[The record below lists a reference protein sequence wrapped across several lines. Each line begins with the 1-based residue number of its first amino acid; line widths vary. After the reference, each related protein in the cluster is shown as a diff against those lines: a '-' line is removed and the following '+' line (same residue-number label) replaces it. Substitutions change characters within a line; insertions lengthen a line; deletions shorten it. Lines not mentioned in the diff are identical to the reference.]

1 MSSQTLP
8 AIPGPAME
16 RAPMPP
22 ERQPLLGFF
31 GCSLLMHVG
40 AVVSGLAMTALY
52 AGLGALIPQCN
63 SEEPEFEVLEVSM
76 VALPKSERNVPDRE
90 ARVKAASGQEAPTP
104 EPPPIKESDLVIQQP
119 EPPPDPGNAEEVRR
133 QQIIEDARKRMLE
146 DLENAPEGTQD
157 RNASDPN
164 GQEDLDMAVLGAGA
178 MGDPEV
184 ALWKAKVMHVV
195 MPHFHPLSAPAGTDC
210 LVNIRVDPETGK
222 ILSAEVKEPSGLLQ
236 FDAAAERAVQ
246 DTGSI
251 PLAPEKYRE
260 MFAKV
265 GVGLRFTPP

>member
-1 MSSQTLP
+1 
-8 AIPGPAME
+8 
-16 RAPMPP
+16 MPP

-31 GCSLLMHVG
+31 GCSLLMHGG
-40 AVVSGLAMTALY
+40 AVVSGLAMTAVY
-52 AGLGALIPQCN
+52 GLIGSLVPQCRN
-63 SEEPEFEVLEVSM
+63 DEPTFEVLEVSM

-104 EPPPIKESDLVIQQP
+104 EPPPIKESDLVIEQP
-119 EPPPDPGNAEEVRR
+119 KPPPDPGNAEEVRR

-157 RNASDPN
+157 RNATDPN

-178 MGDPEV
+178 QGDPEV
-184 ALWKAKVMHVV
+184 ALWKAKVMNAV
-195 MPHFHPLSAPAGTDC
+195 MPRFHPLSVPPGTAC
-210 LVNIRVDPETGK
+210 IVNIRVDPDTGK
-222 ILSAEVKEPSGLLQ
+222 ILEAEVTSPSGLLH

-251 PLAPEKYRE
+251 PLAPEKYRQL
-260 MFAKV
+260 FAKA